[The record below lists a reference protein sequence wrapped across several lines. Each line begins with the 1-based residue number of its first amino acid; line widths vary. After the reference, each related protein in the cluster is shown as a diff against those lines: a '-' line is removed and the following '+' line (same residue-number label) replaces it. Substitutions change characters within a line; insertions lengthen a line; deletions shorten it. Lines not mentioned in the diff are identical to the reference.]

1 MADLI
6 FYIDYNSNTV
16 YVLEWS
22 SCAAKIDELRRV
34 TFYNQDGVRMEGALL
49 PVSKLDELQIT
60 YQVLQFSKNL
70 LPKYG
75 GGE

>member
-1 MADLI
+1 MG
-6 FYIDYNSNTV
+6 
-16 YVLEWS
+16 
-22 SCAAKIDELRRV
+22 ELRTM
-34 TFYNQDGVRMEGALL
+34 TFYNQDGVRMVGALL

-75 GGE
+75 GGEG